1 MQLNRL
7 VQFHKAL
14 GDPTRLRIIAILAGG
29 PKHGQALAGI
39 LGLTPPTITHHI
51 SKLKE
56 INAVDQK
63 REKNTIY
70 YYLKEKVIE
79 NYAGDII
86 RLIQPGE
93 EVRVK
98 ELTGEQMKI
107 VHNYLDKEGKL
118 KTIPSQRKRKL
129 MVLYYI
135 AQSFSPGR
143 KYPEKELNEAIKLFH
158 EDFATIR
165 REFIVNGIMYR
176 DNSIY
181 ELNPKE
187 LWAAIEQGTN

>member
-7 VQFHKAL
+7 VQFHKAM
-14 GDPTRLRIIAILAGG
+14 GDPTRLRIIAILSGG

-39 LGLTPPTITHHI
+39 LGLTPPTITHHLA
-51 SKLKE
+51 KLKE
-56 INAVDQK
+56 MNLVHQK

-70 YYLKEKVIE
+70 YFLQEKVIASH
-79 NYAGDII
+79 AGDIV
-86 RLIQPGE
+86 RLLEPKEGTG
-93 EVRVK
+93 VK
-98 ELTGEQMKI
+98 ELSGEHMK
-107 VHNYLDKEGKL
+107 VVQNYLTKEGKL

-129 MVLYYI
+129 MVLFYI
-135 AQSFSPGR
+135 AKEFEAGR
-143 KYPEKELNEAIKLFH
+143 KYTEKEINEAIKRFH

-187 LWAAIEQGTN
+187 LWAGIEG

>member
-7 VQFHKAL
+7 VQFHKAM
-14 GDPTRLRIIAILAGG
+14 GDPTRLRIIAILSDG

-39 LGLTPPTITHHI
+39 LGLTPPTITHHLT
-51 SKLKE
+51 KLKE
-56 INAVDQK
+56 MNLVHQK

-70 YYLKEKVIE
+70 YFLQEKVIE
-79 NYAGDII
+79 KHASDIVQ
-86 RLIQPGE
+86 LMQPKEGNGM
-93 EVRVK
+93 K
-98 ELTGEQMKI
+98 ELTGEHMK
-107 VHNYLDKEGKL
+107 VVQNYLTKEGKL
-118 KTIPSQRKRKL
+118 KIIPSQRKRKL
-129 MVLYYI
+129 MVLFYI
-135 AQSFSPGR
+135 AKDFEPGR
-143 KYPEKELNEAIKLFH
+143 KYKEKEINEAIKLYH

-187 LWAAIEQGTN
+187 LWAGIEGN